1 MGAPPSKIVLGLPFY
16 GRTFVT
22 NLEGNFGDRINDH
35 AFQGPFTQEN
45 GVMNYNEIC
54 LMLSNKSSEWHTFYI
69 TEQEQAMAKYK
80 DVEKNETRVVVFDN
94 SRSIANKM
102 KYAMSQKLA
111 GAMIW

>member
-1 MGAPPSKIVLGLPFY
+1 
-16 GRTFVT
+16 
-22 NLEGNFGDRINDH
+22 
-35 AFQGPFTQEN
+35 
-45 GVMNYNEIC
+45 
-54 LMLSNKSSEWHTFYI
+54 MLSNKTSEWHTFYI

-80 DVEKNETRVVVFDN
+80 DVDKNETRVVVFDN